1 MAKMPHLASFMTST
15 MFLFCSLSITI
26 LNTTNADVGVCYGM
40 LGDNLPSKQEV
51 IALYNQ
57 NNIQRM
63 RLYVRAVVV
72 LGALVASTLGF
83 LFGFATEV
91 LERIA
96 NSQAEADAWVQNNIK
111 NYPNVKIRYIAVG
124 NEINPGD
131 SAAQFLVPA
140 MEKIQSSLST
150 AGLGIKV
157 SSAIHTGTLGE
168 SYPPSKGSFNREF
181 KPILDPLIQ
190 FLVNNNSPLLVNVY
204 PYFSYTQNMDQ
215 ISLDY
220 ALFTASGPVVFD
232 DQLHHL
238 HLYLRF
244 LLHRLSSPS
253 TPPNPSI
260 PLQFIFSVDRA
271 NLANVRSQEV
281 SFNDEV
287 AVAFEKKIVSFIV
300 ENAVKNELNKAYSK
314 KAKKTRHSADLAL
327 ACLWLFLFHVFWVY
341 YDKM

>member
-1 MAKMPHLASFMTST
+1 
-15 MFLFCSLSITI
+15 
-26 LNTTNADVGVCYGM
+26 
-40 LGDNLPSKQEV
+40 
-51 IALYNQ
+51 
-57 NNIQRM
+57 M
-63 RLYVRAVVV
+63 RLYAPDGDA
-72 LGALVASTLGF
+72 LGALGDSNIELMLGVAN
-83 LFGFATEV
+83 ED

-96 NSQAEADAWVQNNIK
+96 NSRAEADAWVQNNIK

-168 SYPPSKGSFNREF
+168 SYPPSKGSFNPEF

-220 ALFTASGPVVFD
+220 ALFTAPGPVVFD
-232 DQLHHL
+232 DQLQYQNL
-238 HLYLRF
+238 FDAIVDAMYSALEK
-244 LLHRLSSPS
+244 SGGGSVEIVVSETGWPS
-253 TPPNPSI
+253 DGGTATTMDNARTYITNVIQHVKVGTPKRSGKPIETYIFAMFNENEKTPEYEKYWGLFYPNKEPKFQI
-260 PLQFIFSVDRA
+260 
-271 NLANVRSQEV
+271 N
-281 SFNDEV
+281 
-287 AVAFEKKIVSFIV
+287 FE
-300 ENAVKNELNKAYSK
+300 
-314 KAKKTRHSADLAL
+314 
-327 ACLWLFLFHVFWVY
+327 
-341 YDKM
+341 